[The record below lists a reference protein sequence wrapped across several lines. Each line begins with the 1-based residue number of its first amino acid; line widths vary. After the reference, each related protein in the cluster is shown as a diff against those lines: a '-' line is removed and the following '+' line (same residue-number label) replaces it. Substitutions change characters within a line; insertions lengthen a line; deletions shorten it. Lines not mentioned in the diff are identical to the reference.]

1 MSAPAHY
8 RLMQSILVALVLLDA
23 LLLTSFVLNQWFEVS
38 FWEAVGLS
46 ALLSMPLTM
55 LAMPLVD
62 AVLAESDRGKI
73 TGFSGGKIPGVG
85 RSEEHTSELQ
95 SLMRISYAVYC
106 LKQKP

>member
-38 FWEAVGLS
+38 LCEAVGLS

-55 LAMPLVD
+55 LAVPMVE
-62 AVLAESDRGKI
+62 AVLAESDRCKI
-73 TGFSGGKIPGVG
+73 TGLSGGKMPGVG
-85 RSEEHTSELQ
+85 PRTEARRVGTACVSRCRS
-95 SLMRISYAVYC
+95 RW
-106 LKQKP
+106 

>member
-38 FWEAVGLS
+38 FWEAAGL
-46 ALLSMPLTM
+46 AVLLSMPLTM

-62 AVLAESDRGKI
+62 AILADPARGKI
-73 TGFSGGKIPGVG
+73 GGFSGDKIPGAG
-85 RSEEHTSELQ
+85 Q
-95 SLMRISYAVYC
+95 
-106 LKQKP
+106 

>member
-23 LLLTSFVLNQWFEVS
+23 LLLTSFVLNQWFAVS
-38 FWEAVGLS
+38 FWEAAGLS

-62 AVLAESDRGKI
+62 AVLADPDRVKI
-73 TGFSGGKIPGVG
+73 TVSSGSKNPREGQRALFRVTDWYIG
-85 RSEEHTSELQ
+85 RAYY
-95 SLMRISYAVYC
+95 R
-106 LKQKP
+106 